1 MLNHHTD
8 AILRTLVE
16 QYIRTAVP
24 VASES
29 IARQSPIKV
38 SPATVRNKM
47 AELEETGYIVR
58 PHISS
63 GGMPSSKG
71 YRFYVESLD
80 NGLEPSIRL
89 QELVRNRFGEAAQNI
104 EVWMEVAASILS
116 ELSENMAVVTYPK
129 APSPRIKQI
138 QLVLIQ
144 ELMALLVV
152 VFPEARLR
160 KYFVTLDDLYSQN
173 ELTLVANKLNEM
185 YGGMGYTEILETP
198 ADLTPFEESVRQNTL
213 TILKEDDSESIAD
226 HAVDGIRLL
235 LSQPEFLHEGK
246 AQQIIE
252 IVEEKALVKDI
263 LTNQPEADGVVVRIG
278 GENFDDNLNPFSVV
292 VCRYGMPNEASGVV
306 AVMGPQ
312 RMRYGNVISGVKF
325 LSNLMGDLLYKIPNR
340 RRHD

>member
-1 MLNHHTD
+1 M
-8 AILRTLVE
+8 
-16 QYIRTAVP
+16 
-24 VASES
+24 ASES

-160 KYFVTLDDLYSQN
+160 KYFLTLDDLYSQN
-173 ELTLVANKLNEM
+173 ELTVVANKLNEM

-213 TILKEDDSESIAD
+213 MILKEDDSESIAD

-235 LSQPEFLHEGK
+235 LGQPEFLHEGK

-325 LSNLMGDLLYKIPNR
+325 LSSLMSDLLYKIPNR
-340 RRHD
+340 RRRP

>member
-1 MLNHHTD
+1 M
-8 AILRTLVE
+8 
-16 QYIRTAVP
+16 
-24 VASES
+24 
-29 IARQSPIKV
+29 
-38 SPATVRNKM
+38 
-47 AELEETGYIVR
+47 EETGYIVR

-340 RRHD
+340 RRHA